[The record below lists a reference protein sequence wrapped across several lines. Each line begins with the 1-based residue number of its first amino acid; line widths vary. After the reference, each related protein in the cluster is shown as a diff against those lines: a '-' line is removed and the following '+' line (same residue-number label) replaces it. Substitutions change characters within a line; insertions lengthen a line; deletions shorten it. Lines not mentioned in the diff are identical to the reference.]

1 MSDASDS
8 DADMTN
14 TVARS
19 RGPGPRFVQ
28 PPAQPDEPSD
38 EYDFAENPAPREK
51 SVRSA
56 GRREAPKQAK

>member
-1 MSDASDS
+1 MSDLSDS

-28 PPAQPDEPSD
+28 PPAPPSDPEEPSGS
-38 EYDFAENPAPREK
+38 YDFVQ
-51 SVRSA
+51 S
-56 GRREAPKQAK
+56 APKTTG

>member
-1 MSDASDS
+1 MSDVSDS

-28 PPAQPDEPSD
+28 PPAQPSESDEPSGS
-38 EYDFAENPAPREK
+38 YDFAQSVPK
-51 SVRSA
+51 S
-56 GRREAPKQAK
+56 AKS